1 MRVKSVTERYRAVNE
16 GTMSK
21 KEFVRQMRQQYPMHI
36 TQFNGFDDSVQI
48 LRNRGLLFETKTE
61 VVEEAKVY
69 DDRPA
74 LTYSLDALDRGIR
87 VELATMG
94 VEPGQQSIKGED
106 LKKATKKAKDNLEK
120 NPTHYLDLMSGES
133 NKVDKQDKMK
143 ETKRGAKD
151 TDVMNGLKK
160 ATLKEGYTEE
170 QIEAAIQRIKE
181 RKAGEHEDGTPKSN
195 DEMGDDER
203 EEFYNNLDSVEEEK
217 SEEEKELQGFKDK
230 ALVDAG
236 VSLTGTGASTH
247 EIVFDHRGT
256 TQTIAF
262 RDSEE
267 AAEQAKSKLEDT
279 GYFGD
284 KNLRVVP
291 AGMKEASV
299 DESGEPVMV
308 DGQELPFEDAVYDL
322 IELTGDLI
330 SREMEHEEWLDHIE
344 MYEPHLLRKD
354 ILDAA
359 AKEYPEDI
367 NPFIEYLDGIGYE
380 LGLNEKDGY
389 NTDPNLQMHIDDEE
403 WERENGRGPK
413 KDVVKEAG
421 KTALIQTMNNA
432 ISAIKGKFGDM
443 PGIAGIIRD
452 FLKTHIDDLANGAD
466 PLDEFENYVDANYDS
481 LSETEV
487 SEEYKA
493 AFDSLIEAIKEL
505 NTDGDEISAAADA
518 MEFIGQHY
526 GIPFEF
532 ESIMP
537 SRSDLEE
544 KKGKDHDGDG
554 DIDGDD
560 YKAAKDKAIKKAM
573 GKDEQIK
580 EAVKSIIKKVLTEQN
595 ISEAATGNLSK
606 FSDDYA
612 DFAGM
617 TQIINQLENLV
628 TEVEGFYA
636 KTGEKLQKIFD
647 SIGNVT
653 NEEGLKVGGFIAP
666 SIESAFKKDIQP
678 VVKRGFMNS
687 VQIPTIKQITQSDI
701 DLHNS
706 GERSLGEEEMEEKQ
720 TMFTPVMES
729 KKNK

>member
-1 MRVKSVTERYRAVNE
+1 MRQVTVTEKYRAVNE
-16 GTMSK
+16 GKMAK
-21 KEFVRQMRQQYPMHI
+21 NEFVRQMRLAHPSMISQYS
-36 TQFNGFDDSVQI
+36 GYDDTVQI
-48 LRNRGLLFETKTE
+48 LKNRGYISEISGIDSYDSRRDLNISLESINRGVRYELSGKGIDPTEALAHRDEELLSKIEAT
-61 VVEEAKVY
+61 VVKN
-69 DDRPA
+69 
-74 LTYSLDALDRGIR
+74 
-87 VELATMG
+87 
-94 VEPGQQSIKGED
+94 
-106 LKKATKKAKDNLEK
+106 LKKDPLHYINLLAK
-120 NPTHYLDLMSGES
+120 ES
-133 NKVDKQDKMK
+133 SHVDKNDKMK
-143 ETKRGAKD
+143 ETKRGAADKD
-151 TDVMNGLKK
+151 TFNDLKK

-181 RKAGEHEDGTPKSN
+181 RKGGDTIVDEHEFNFFQTLFTPKYSEEEIEAFLKSN
-195 DEMGDDER
+195 DYQ
-203 EEFYNNLDSVEEEK
+203 EELKYSDLEEKDFADWDAALDLFVHNADRRGGRYDLDSVDEVEK
-217 SEEEKELQGFKDK
+217 SEEEKEIQGFKDK

-267 AAEQAKSKLEDT
+267 AAEQAKAKLEDT

-291 AGMKEASV
+291 AGM
-299 DESGEPVMV
+299 
-308 DGQELPFEDAVYDL
+308 
-322 IELTGDLI
+322 
-330 SREMEHEEWLDHIE
+330 EEK
-344 MYEPHLLRKD
+344 KD
-354 ILDAA
+354 I
-359 AKEYPEDI
+359 
-367 NPFIEYLDGIGYE
+367 
-380 LGLNEKDGY
+380 
-389 NTDPNLQMHIDDEE
+389 
-403 WERENGRGPK
+403 
-413 KDVVKEAG
+413 VKEAG

-432 ISAIKGKFGDM
+432 ISAIKGKFGNM

-452 FLKTHIDDLANGAD
+452 FLKTYIDDLANGAD
-466 PLDEFENYVDANYDS
+466 PLDEFENYVNANYDS

-493 AFDSLIEAIKEL
+493 AYDSLIEAIKEL
-505 NTDGDEISAAADA
+505 NTDGDEISAAQDA

-526 GIPFEF
+526 SIDFEF
-532 ESIMP
+532 GAGP
-537 SRSDLEE
+537 SRMEE

-560 YKAAKDKAIKKAM
+560 YMAAKDKAIKGAM

-580 EAVKSIIKKVLTEQN
+580 EAVKSIIKKVLTEN
-595 ISEAATGNLSK
+595 TLNEAATGNLSK

-636 KTGEKLQKIFD
+636 KTGDKLQKIFD

-666 SIESAFKKDIQP
+666 AIESAFKRDIQP
-678 VVKRGFMNS
+678 VVKRGFMNA
-687 VQIPTIKQITQSDI
+687 VQIPTIKQISSADI
-701 DLHNS
+701 DAHNS
-706 GERSLGEEEMEEKQ
+706 GERPLGEEEMEEKQ

>member
-48 LRNRGLLFETKTE
+48 LKNRGLLFETKTE

-94 VEPGQQSIKGED
+94 VEPGQQSVKAED

-120 NPTHYLDLMSGES
+120 NATHYLDLMSGES
-133 NKVDKQDKMK
+133 KKVDKQDKMK

-181 RKAGEHEDGTPKSN
+181 RKTSIGE
-195 DEMGDDER
+195 
-203 EEFYNNLDSVEEEK
+203 VEK
-217 SEEEKELQGFKDK
+217 SEEEKEIQGFKDK

-267 AAEQAKSKLEDT
+267 AAEQAKAKLEDT

-291 AGMKEASV
+291 AGMKEDSV
-299 DESGEPVMV
+299 
-308 DGQELPFEDAVYDL
+308 
-322 IELTGDLI
+322 
-330 SREMEHEEWLDHIE
+330 EEE
-344 MYEPHLLRKD
+344 
-354 ILDAA
+354 
-359 AKEYPEDI
+359 
-367 NPFIEYLDGIGYE
+367 
-380 LGLNEKDGY
+380 DGY

-413 KDVVKEAG
+413 EDIVKEAG

-432 ISAIKGKFGDM
+432 ISAIKDKYGDQ
-443 PGIAGIIRD
+443 PGIAGIIRE
-452 FLKTHIDDLANGAD
+452 FLKTHIDDLADGAD
-466 PLDEFENYVDANYDS
+466 PLDEFESFIEIRYNNFVDENEDTVSELDGTGAVDAA
-481 LSETEV
+481 T
-487 SEEYKA
+487 
-493 AFDSLIEAIKEL
+493 AI
-505 NTDGDEISAAADA
+505 ISALGLTGGAVALSSLMDA
-518 MEFIGQHY
+518 LEAGKLGEKGKSVAKFLRSAGKTFSGQ
-526 GIPFEF
+526 GAPMKEGEI
-532 ESIMP
+532 
-537 SRSDLEE
+537 EE

-560 YKAAKDKAIKKAM
+560 YMAAKDKAIKGAM
-573 GKDEQIK
+573 GKKVDEIGMFHDPIGYDSNAAAEDKRALELIKSLIEKGVDKDSAIEKAGEKFGLRTSYLQKKMSADSQIK
-580 EAVKSIIKKVLTEQN
+580 EAVKTLIRKALTEEALN
-595 ISEAATGNLSK
+595 EAATGNLSR
-606 FSDDYA
+606 FSDEYA

-666 SIESAFKKDIQP
+666 AIESAFKRDIQP
-678 VVKRGFMNS
+678 VVKKGFMNS
-687 VQIPTIKQITQSDI
+687 VQIPTIKAISQADI
-701 DLHNS
+701 DAHNS

-729 KKNK
+729 KKEVICHNHY